1 MECKEVNSKLIFYLE
16 KELSRDE
23 MTQMEN
29 HLANCS
35 SCSDSLVLLQLAMGL
50 IEKEKSLEPNP
61 YFVSKTMNRL
71 KEGKRK
77 ASQPVFTRLLM
88 PVLVSL
94 LFVLAIGSG
103 VLMGANFAVDTE
115 NSQQSHLID
124 PYFNETESETIELF
138 FLNDGYHE

>member
-16 KELSRDE
+16 KELLKDE
-23 MTQMEN
+23 MLQMKN
-29 HLANCS
+29 HLSNCS
-35 SCSDSLVLLQLAMGL
+35 SCSDSLVLLQSALGI
-50 IEKEKSLEPNP
+50 IEKEKSLQANP
-61 YFVSKTMNRL
+61 YFVSKTMNRF
-71 KEGKRK
+71 KEEQRK

-88 PVLVSL
+88 PALVSI

-103 VLMGANFAVDTE
+103 IFMGSNFAVDTE
-115 NSQQSHLID
+115 NSQQSNLID